1 MSRTLLLSACE
12 PSGDALGAS
21 LMAALRQHAPDTRFI
36 GGGGPLMVE
45 QGLEDPLDTD
55 GLAVMGP
62 ADALAAIPKALG
74 LASSLAALARD
85 EKPDAAIL
93 VDSWAF
99 SKAVADRIKKK
110 APETKLVKLGVP
122 QVWAS
127 RPHRAAVA
135 AELFDLLLCLLPFE
149 PKHFTDIGG
158 NAKFVGNPNYQV
170 AASTPRSGPAFR
182 ARHEIGD
189 APLLLLLPGSRDG
202 EVKRLLPVFEPTL
215 QDIAARIPGL
225 KTAVIAAP
233 SVEERVRA
241 ATRTWNTDVLIVPP
255 EERFNAFDAGDV
267 ALAASGTVTTE
278 LALAGTPMVVTYKV
292 APIAAYYAKKV
303 ITTPYVTIL
312 NIMAGDAVIPERIQQ
327 ECMPSQ
333 LSADVVRLFQDD
345 DARRR
350 QTSAFRRLLPGLIGS
365 HDAAD
370 QAAQEII
377 TLVDG
382 EGRGDL
388 NGGASWEG

>member
-1 MSRTLLLSACE
+1 MTRTILLAACE
-12 PSGDALGAS
+12 PSGDALGSS
-21 LMAALRQHAPDTRFI
+21 LMAALKSQSPDIRFI
-36 GGGGPLMVE
+36 GGGGPLMAAE
-45 QGLEDPLDTD
+45 GLENPLDTD
-55 GLAVMGP
+55 QLAVMGP

-74 LASSLAALARD
+74 LASSLAKLAQ
-85 EKPDAAIL
+85 EQQPDAAIL

-99 SKAVADRIKKK
+99 SKVVAAKIKKK
-110 APETKLVKLGVP
+110 VPDTTLVKLGVP

-127 RPHRAAVA
+127 RPHRAAIA
-135 AELFDLLLCLLPFE
+135 SELFDLLLCLLPFE
-149 PKHFTDIGG
+149 PKHFTDVGG

-182 ARHEIGD
+182 AKHDIGD
-189 APLLLLLPGSRDG
+189 APLLLVLPGSRNG

-215 QDIAARIPGL
+215 HDIAARIPGL
-225 KTAVIAAP
+225 RIAVIAAP

-241 ATRTWNTDVLIVPP
+241 AASSWELDTLVVPP
-255 EERFNAFDAGDV
+255 DERFNAFDAGDV

-312 NIMAGDAVIPERIQQ
+312 NIMAGEAVIPERIQQ
-327 ECMPSQ
+327 DCMPSQ

-350 QTSAFRRLLPGLIGS
+350 QTSAFRRLLPSLIGS

-370 QAAQEII
+370 QAARE
-377 TLVDG
+377 TLALIDG
-382 EGRGDL
+382 ENGGDL
-388 NGGASWEG
+388 DSGAAGE